1 MLSNDPCIEDS
12 ANVYHSVAVITC
24 PGGPKVKTV
33 VGRIDSSAAAP
44 TNAMPPGFG
53 PGSDHDSL
61 LQLFLDKGFSA
72 AELAALIGAHTT
84 STALAQTANNVPVGA
99 PQDSTP
105 GKWDINYYA
114 ETYNPPAGVSRF
126 DSDVNLSQ
134 KNTTV
139 GKQFAGFVGN
149 QNKWGSAFAAAMA
162 KLSVLGIPA
171 STQGGF
177 ADCTNFLPA
186 GTAVKMIR
194 SAPLAGRWYSESE

>member
-1 MLSNDPCIEDS
+1 
-12 ANVYHSVAVITC
+12 
-24 PGGPKVKTV
+24 
-33 VGRIDSSAAAP
+33 
-44 TNAMPPGFG
+44 MPPGFG

-61 LQLFLDKGFSA
+61 LQLFIDKGFSA

-84 STALAQTANNVPVGA
+84 STAFNQAANGVPVNA

-114 ETYNPPAGVSRF
+114 ETYAPPAGVSRF
-126 DSDVNLSQ
+126 DSDINLAQ

-139 GKQFAGFVGN
+139 GKQFAGFVGQ

-177 ADCTNFLPA
+177 ADCTNYLPA
-186 GTAVKMIR
+186 GTGLKMIR

>member
-1 MLSNDPCIEDS
+1 
-12 ANVYHSVAVITC
+12 
-24 PGGPKVKTV
+24 
-33 VGRIDSSAAAP
+33 
-44 TNAMPPGFG
+44 MPPGFG
-53 PGSDHDSL
+53 PGSDHNSL
-61 LQLFLDKGFSA
+61 LQLFIDKGFSA

-84 STALAQTANNVPVGA
+84 STAFNQAANGVPVNA

-114 ETYNPPAGVSRF
+114 ETYAPPAGVSRF
-126 DSDVNLSQ
+126 DSDINLAQ

-139 GKQFAGFVGN
+139 GKQFAGFVGQ

-171 STQGGF
+171 SAQGNF

-186 GTAVKMIR
+186 GTSIKMIR

>member
-1 MLSNDPCIEDS
+1 MSSNHDS
-12 ANVYHSVAVITC
+12 SSHNSHSVAVITC

-33 VGRIDSSAAAP
+33 VGRTDSSAPAP
-44 TNAMPPGFG
+44 ENSMPPGFG
-53 PGSDHDSL
+53 QGSDHDSL

-84 STALAQTANNVPVGA
+84 STAFKQTAHNVPVDA

-126 DSDVNLSQ
+126 DSDINLSQ

-139 GKQFAGFVGN
+139 GKQFAGFVGQ
-149 QNKWGSAFAAAMA
+149 QNKWGSAFSAAMA

-171 STQGGF
+171 SAQGNF
-177 ADCTNFLPA
+177 ADCTGFLPA

-194 SAPLAGRWYSESE
+194 SAPLAGRVYSESE